1 MMYHPAPTLPLAA
14 ALSLVLAGCSPAAP
28 DGQVLAELG
37 GTEITR
43 RDLAAEPRQADISTQ
58 ALLERVIDRKLLV
71 QAAHA
76 QNLDADPEYLA
87 AFRRSREELL
97 VAALRRKIIRTLRK
111 PNDAELVQ
119 LVAIRPWAF
128 DKRELIRLSPVA
140 GQASGLPDKTI
151 DTAQLDAEFVKLVSR
166 DDEPIIIDGAAYRVV
181 ARNAA
186 ALDPSAQENL
196 ARAIWLE
203 EQINAEMVRLLNEG
217 RSKSAVKYS
226 QGMGPG
232 AE

>member
-1 MMYHPAPTLPLAA
+1 MHRLPSF
-14 ALSLVLAGCSPAAP
+14 LSLVAAFVPIIAGCSPAAP
-28 DGQVLAELG
+28 DGQVLAQLD

-43 RDLAAEPRQADISTQ
+43 RDLAAEPQQAKISTQ
-58 ALLERVIDRKLLV
+58 MLLERIIDRKLLV
-71 QAAHA
+71 QAARD
-76 QNLDADPEYLA
+76 QGLDADPEYLA

-111 PNDAELVQ
+111 PNDVELVQ
-119 LVAIRPWAF
+119 LVSNRPWAF

-140 GQASGLPDKTI
+140 GQAAGLPDKTI
-151 DTAQLDAEFVKLVSR
+151 DTAQLDAAFVDLVSR
-166 DDEPIIIDGAAYRVV
+166 DNEPVIIDGATYRVI

-186 ALDPSAQENL
+186 PLAASAQERL

-217 RSKSAVKYS
+217 RSGSAVKYS